1 MATCVKCE
9 EEYTDRRLELGY
21 LTCLECGALDA
32 HRLTSARVKAVLR
45 VMTPNAIEGSVE
57 AVFESDEKKA
67 G

>member
-21 LTCLECGALDA
+21 PTCLECGALDA
-32 HRLTSARVKAVLR
+32 RRLTSARVQAVLR
-45 VMTPNAIEGSVE
+45 VMTPNACEGSVE
-57 AVFESDEKKA
+57 KVFESEKKT